1 MEKHWDETMLALL
14 RASPQAFVNLFLP
27 DAHYIQE
34 QPQKLQ
40 SHPRTIDGLVKVK
53 LGGEIM
59 LIHIEFQTYND
70 SNMPSRLLEYNVL
83 IWNEYKLPVISCVIH
98 LLKDGCIAPS
108 PFERKLSTGKTIVN
122 FYYETV
128 EIHDFTAEDIIQI
141 GQPGLLPF
149 LTLTKD
155 GATKEVVQ
163 RMFRELETFANKN
176 VTFVAFMLATFSFH
190 LSNQHDLPWLE
201 RNYRYMHDILSE
213 SPFYQEII
221 AMGLEKGLKQG
232 REQGIEQG
240 REQGREQGL
249 AKGQLT
255 ALRQAIVDIAHERF
269 PALVEFAES
278 QVTAIDDTT
287 QLRHLV
293 VKMSTVPDAEQATQA
308 FLDVPGAQ

>member
-1 MEKHWDETMLALL
+1 
-14 RASPQAFVNLFLP
+14 
-27 DAHYIQE
+27 
-34 QPQKLQ
+34 
-40 SHPRTIDGLVKVK
+40 
-53 LGGEIM
+53 
-59 LIHIEFQTYND
+59 
-70 SNMPSRLLEYNVL
+70 
-83 IWNEYKLPVISCVIH
+83 
-98 LLKDGCIAPS
+98 
-108 PFERKLSTGKTIVN
+108 
-122 FYYETV
+122 
-128 EIHDFTAEDIIQI
+128 
-141 GQPGLLPF
+141 
-149 LTLTKD
+149 
-155 GATKEVVQ
+155 
-163 RMFRELETFANKN
+163 
-176 VTFVAFMLATFSFH
+176 
-190 LSNQHDLPWLE
+190 
-201 RNYRYMHDILSE
+201 MHDILSE
-213 SPFYQEII
+213 SHFYQEII